1 MMINKLLASSL
12 ALLLTVFLIPQVN
25 TYASSGPNF
34 SLSVSDSSI
43 SAGDDFQVT
52 VSGKQIIDLYAYE
65 VNLTYDASRLT
76 LVDSKI
82 EGSGFS
88 VNPIVKGNKIQIA
101 HTQIGNVAG
110 QSGQVTL
117 AKLTFRATS
126 QGKADIVLDTVKMV
140 NSQLATTEVSSKSKV
155 SLNIKASGQGPTKP
169 TDPKGDVFKSD
180 IVNVTKLVDTISSKV
195 AEANK
200 SNVKVEM
207 ADINGHW
214 GEKTIGTLVKLQIID
229 GYGDGTF
236 HPNGN
241 ITRAEFATIISRVF
255 DMVGSNQSVVLND
268 INSHWAK
275 DAIEKLISAGVITG
289 YDDGT
294 FKPDKTINREEMV
307 IILSRILD
315 LSKVDK
321 DASKGNFADIA
332 SASSY
337 AANPIKDAA
346 KAGIISGKGN
356 GLFDPKGNSTRAEAL
371 TIVLNALN
379 LNPQIKALLDSLN

>member
-1 MMINKLLASSL
+1 MIKKLLAFSL
-12 ALLLTVFLIPQVN
+12 ALLLTLLVFPQVV
-25 TYASSGPNF
+25 TQASSGPSF
-34 SLSVSDSSI
+34 SLSISDKSI

-52 VSGKQIIDLYAYE
+52 VSGKKLSDLYAYE
-65 VNLTYDASRLT
+65 LNLTYDTSRLVFVKGAT
-76 LVDSKI
+76 
-82 EGSGFS
+82 EGGGFA
-88 VNPIVKGNKIQIA
+88 VKPIVNGNKIQIA
-101 HTQIGNVAG
+101 HTQIGNAAG
-110 QSGQVTL
+110 QNGDVTL
-117 AKLTFRATS
+117 ATLTFRAAS
-126 QGKADIVLDTVKMV
+126 QGKADIVLDSVKMV
-140 NSQLATTEVSSKSKV
+140 NSQIATIEVSSKSKV
-155 SLNIKASGQGPTKP
+155 SVNIKTTKP
-169 TDPKGDVFKSD
+169 AGDVFKSD
-180 IVNVTKLVDTISSKV
+180 IVNETKLVDTISSKV

-200 SNVKVEM
+200 SGVKVEM
-207 ADINGHW
+207 ADIKGHW
-214 GEKTIGTLVKLQIID
+214 GEKTIGTFVKLHFIK

-241 ITRAEFATIISRVF
+241 ITRAEFAAIISRVF
-255 DMVGSNQSVVLND
+255 DINGGGNQPVVLND

-275 DAIEKLISAGVITG
+275 EAIEKLAIAGVITG

-294 FKPDKTINREEMV
+294 FKPDKTINREQMV
-307 IILSRILD
+307 IILSRIVD

-337 AANPIKDAA
+337 AANPIKDSA

-379 LNPQIKALLDSLN
+379 LNPQVKTLLDSLK